1 MSEGVAAELAALK
14 EEVARLR
21 EKVERHDD
29 VLAVRALQFK
39 YGYYMDMT
47 LFGEIVELFA
57 EGCEIRFMGG
67 LYRGRAGARRLYGGA
82 SGLNGPTDGML
93 FSHVIAQ
100 DIVDVA
106 PDGRTAKGRFR
117 TFMQGGV
124 HESKTNAPPSIPA
137 QFWEGG
143 IYENEY
149 VKEDGVWKFKVF
161 DYRVVF
167 QARYEDGWARS
178 PLTPLMVAEPT
189 VTFPQNPRGP
199 DEVIGPVPR
208 WPKAVVQ
215 PFHYPNPVTGTWWRP
230 AEEA

>member
-1 MSEGVAAELAALK
+1 MTDIASELAALRA
-14 EEVARLR
+14 EVARLSDALVVQ
-21 EKVERHDD
+21 ED
-29 VLAVRALQFK
+29 VQAVRTLQFK

-57 EGCEIRFMGG
+57 DDCEIRFMGG
-67 LYRGRAGARRLYGGA
+67 LYRGKDGARRLYGGA

-106 PDGRTAKGRFR
+106 PDRKSAKGRFR

-124 HESKTNAPPSIPA
+124 HDSKADAPPSIPS

-149 VKEDGVWKFKVF
+149 VKDRGVWKFKVF

-167 QARYEDGWARS
+167 QARYEDGWAHS
-178 PLTPLMVAEPT
+178 PLTPLMVSEPT
-189 VTFPQNPRGP
+189 ATYPEDSRGP
-199 DEVIGPVPR
+199 DAITGPVPR
-208 WPKAVVQ
+208 WPAAVVQ
-215 PFHYPNPVTGTWWRP
+215 PFHYPNPVTGLWWQPKERG
-230 AEEA
+230 